1 MATATIKT
9 RMTLG
14 PNSAGSLL
22 SPEEFDSARFRGT
35 WRYELINGVLIV
47 SPSPR
52 KQERDPNEEL
62 GYLLRKYRDEHPQG
76 SAMDLTLPEETI
88 HSTPNRRRADRV
100 IWAGLGR
107 DPSDDDSPTIIVQLV
122 SKGRAAHTRDHVVK
136 REEYATIGTREYVI
150 FDRFQRTVTVMDY
163 AAPGSSPRML
173 GEKDM
178 YRTPILP
185 GFEVSIARLFALAD
199 RWDRKPKTT

>member
-1 MATATIKT
+1 MTTATIQT

-14 PNSAGSLL
+14 PNSAGALL
-22 SPEEFDSARFRGT
+22 TPEEFDAARFRGT

-47 SPSPR
+47 SPSPK
-52 KQERDPNEEL
+52 KQERDPNEEF

-76 SAMDLTLPEETI
+76 SAIDLTLPEETI

-107 DPSDDDSPTIIVQLV
+107 DPGDADPPTIIIELV

-136 REEYATIGTREYVI
+136 RAEYATIGTREYVI
-150 FDRFQRTVTVMDY
+150 FDRFQRTVTVVNYAMPE
-163 AAPGSSPRML
+163 AAPRIL
-173 GEKDM
+173 GEKDV

-185 GFEVSIARLFALAD
+185 GFEVSITRLFALAD
-199 RWDRKPKTT
+199 RWDRKPNTP